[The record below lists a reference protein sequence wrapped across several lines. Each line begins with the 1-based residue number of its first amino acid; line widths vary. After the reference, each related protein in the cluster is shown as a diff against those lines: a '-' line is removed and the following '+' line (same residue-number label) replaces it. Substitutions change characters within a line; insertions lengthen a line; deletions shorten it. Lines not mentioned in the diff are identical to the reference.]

1 MKATNLNKTPY
12 SKRDFVD
19 KLRAEKGM
27 SVREAS
33 EIYDIFITD
42 MYKALLDDRKIILYR
57 IGSIRAMD
65 RKPYSGRNPK
75 TGESV
80 KVAARKTL
88 VLRPSEIIKRDLL
101 EEGEVVQS
109 AKAKKAKKATSKL
122 KKA

>member
-80 KVAARKTL
+80 EVAARKTL

-109 AKAKKAKKATSKL
+109 AKAKKAKKSISKL